1 MPEFWLDVYPV
12 GFDSRVFL
20 AGRVPGTE
28 EFEIELTSTQIEM
41 LYAFQN
47 VQREQEQE
55 FLLGLVT

>member
-12 GFDSRVFL
+12 GFHKVFL
-20 AGRVPGTE
+20 AGKVPGTDD
-28 EFEIELTSTQIEM
+28 FEIELTPTQIEM